1 VSVPEAGS
9 ALVVNAAV
17 LVLTVLVHVGVAVKA
32 MAVMFTTLAAP
43 AVLRAAVVKVPV
55 PGLPAVK
62 LMAAVV
68 DDTVF
73 VPLTL

>member
-1 VSVPEAGS
+1 
-9 ALVVNAAV
+9 
-17 LVLTVLVHVGVAVKA
+17 
-32 MAVMFTTLAAP
+32 MFTTLAAP
-43 AVLRAAVVKVPV
+43 AVLSAAVVKVPV

>member
-1 VSVPEAGS
+1 
-9 ALVVNAAV
+9 
-17 LVLTVLVHVGVAVKA
+17 
-32 MAVMFTTLAAP
+32 MFTTLAAP

-68 DDTVF
+68 EETVL

>member
-1 VSVPEAGS
+1 LLEAGRG
-9 ALVVNAAV
+9 LVVKAAV
-17 LVLTVLVHVGVAVKA
+17 LALLAKVQVGVAVKA
-32 MAVMFTTLAAP
+32 MAVMLTTLAAP

>member
-1 VSVPEAGS
+1 LLEAGRG
-9 ALVVNAAV
+9 LVVKAAV
-17 LVLTVLVHVGVAVKA
+17 LALLAKVQVGVAVKA
-32 MAVMFTTLAAP
+32 IAVMFTTLAAP
-43 AVLRAAVVKVPV
+43 AVLSAAVVKVPV

-68 DDTVF
+68 EETVF